1 MRTVTALVLAVVLT
15 LGAPSRAGNS
25 NQSINIA
32 GVLRDSAGNLQSTA
46 VTLTVSL
53 YGSAQAAS
61 PFFMQ
66 TFAAV
71 PVESGFFTVELS
83 GAALSLAGV
92 PDAWVGVQVMG
103 DPAELPRQH
112 LDAAPYALSAVVADS
127 LSAACS
133 GCVSDAMIAGVAASK
148 VSGKVAQCA
157 SADTAQS
164 AQSAATA
171 TSATTAQSAT
181 TAATADAL
189 SSSCSGCV
197 DAPQI
202 KAGALTH
209 SHGLTVSLGAMTSG
223 AGGGVAKAFK
233 CQNCPAGSVVVGG
246 TCTLNGTVAG
256 VFLQEQQAL
265 PGFGYCCTYAG
276 DASAP
281 ASYTFFVTPTCLSV
295 PTSAQALP

>member
-1 MRTVTALVLAVVLT
+1 MRTITALALVLVLVLA
-15 LGAPSRAGNS
+15 LGAPSRAGSS

-53 YGSAQAAS
+53 YGSAQATS

-157 SADTAQS
+157 SADS
-164 AQSAATA
+164 AQ
-171 TSATTAQSAT
+171 
-181 TAATADAL
+181 TADAL

-209 SHGLTVSLGAMTSG
+209 SHGLTVSLGAMVTGS
-223 AGGGVAKAFK
+223 GGGAAKVFK

-246 TCTLNGTVAG
+246 ACTLNGTVAG

-281 ASYTFFVTPTCLSV
+281 ASYSFFVTPTCLSV